1 MDIDGTHVLHFF
13 FNDFLVST
21 HLLRSQSNPPA
32 CSRSYRLHDWVRR
45 DASHDNNTDHRGADM
60 QEPQSHTNWPKQLAT
75 SGAPAFTNVYRMLPQ
90 MPQQSQQFAIVFPW
104 KLGQKWVQESD
115 TSQTFCRRFPW
126 NCKVCAL
133 HLGPA
138 SKGKLLVPTFPHN
151 FAFTIF
157 ALWVGISQAYR
168 SIRIH

>member
-60 QEPQSHTNWPKQLAT
+60 QEPQSHTN
-75 SGAPAFTNVYRMLPQ
+75 
-90 MPQQSQQFAIVFPW
+90 
-104 KLGQKWVQESD
+104 
-115 TSQTFCRRFPW
+115 
-126 NCKVCAL
+126 
-133 HLGPA
+133 
-138 SKGKLLVPTFPHN
+138 
-151 FAFTIF
+151 
-157 ALWVGISQAYR
+157 
-168 SIRIH
+168 